1 MRPMIPL
8 SAMALGLMLTSAAH
22 ADVKISSESID
33 AKDGKTSPV
42 TMYFTAD
49 RLKMDMDTTEMI
61 YRDDTGTIYT
71 VMKRQHQYM
80 VLDSAT
86 QQRMA
91 AMMSGMRQ
99 QMQSLPEAQ
108 RRQIEARGM
117 PGVTQ
122 PPPDAPYV
130 KTGQSKVVGSWSCQ
144 VFHKSLG
151 NGTTVDACFAPLGTI
166 GLTRD
171 DLVVLRKLSERMQK
185 TMPTAGAMGGMD
197 FDRQAREV
205 GFEGFPVQT
214 ETTLNG
220 AQRTT
225 STLKSVEHLSLPADT
240 FEVPAGYTKQEMP
253 GLGR

>member
-8 SAMALGLMLTSAAH
+8 SAVALGLMMTSAAH
-22 ADVKISSESID
+22 ADVKISSESIN
-33 AKDGKTSPV
+33 ARDGKTSPV

-49 RLKMDMDTTEMI
+49 RLKMDMDTMAMI

-71 VMKRQHQYM
+71 VMKRQRQYM
-80 VLDSAT
+80 VMDPAT

-108 RRQIEARGM
+108 RKQIEARGM

-122 PPPDAPYV
+122 PPPDSPYV

-151 NGTTVDACFAPLGTI
+151 NGSTVDACFAPLGTI

-171 DLVVLRKLSERMQK
+171 DLAVLRKLSERMQK
-185 TMPTAGAMGGMD
+185 MIPTAGAMGGMD

-214 ETTLNG
+214 ETTING

-225 STLKSVEHLSLPADT
+225 STLKSVEHLALPADM
-240 FEVPAGYTKQEMP
+240 FEVPAGYAKQEMP